1 MIYNHAYQC
10 QELFD
15 LFFKSFFFTPNLPLR
30 MRIIDIIDLTSRSF
44 FKK

>member
-15 LFFKSFFFTPNLPLR
+15 LFFQIFLFHTQLAVADAHYRYF
-30 MRIIDIIDLTSRSF
+30 
-44 FKK
+44 